1 MNNIEK
7 KTFAKNQIETA
18 IIELLKDHEINE
30 LTIGDIASK
39 AQVSK
44 NAFYRNY
51 KDKEDII
58 HSYLHNLYQSWKRS
72 FKQTGSTSNNDLYG
86 SLFAHLK
93 ENEDTYL
100 LLEKRHLFHI
110 FHQVM
115 MEDSGPKPED
125 DNLTAYLKA
134 FITRGTL
141 GWIEEWIARGM
152 QESAD
157 TMVALLTSTNIK

>member
-7 KTFAKNQIETA
+7 NTFAKNQVETA

-30 LTIGDIASK
+30 LTIGDITSK
-39 AQVSK
+39 AQVSR

-51 KDKEDII
+51 TDKEGII
-58 HSYLHNLYQSWKRS
+58 RSYLRNLYQLWKRS
-72 FKQTGSTSNNDLYG
+72 FEQTGSTSNNDLYG

-93 ENEDTYL
+93 EYEDTYL
-100 LLEKRHLFHI
+100 LLEKRHLFYI

-134 FITRGTL
+134 FITQGSL

-157 TMVALLTSTNIK
+157 TMVALLASANMK